1 MPIASRITSTGTLL
15 VNGSFDENTSIAPAQ
30 FRTTSTT
37 VYAGLLDENTL
48 TGVAQRQ
55 LNDGTLQ
62 VSNTF
67 DEVSLAS
74 GSVQFA
80 STNLQCLSAAPG
92 TDATAFNFGTGD
104 FTAECFFY
112 PTSTAL
118 SYGTLIT
125 TSYPADTQGFF
136 FGTFGTQLAF
146 LLGNGTWFYTSA
158 QFGSF
163 STNAWHH
170 AALTRS
176 GTTYNLYLNGSRL
189 FTTTQATAMTYTQNK
204 ISVGGRANTQGQ
216 IGYMSQVRVIKGTA
230 LYTGATY
237 TVPNQGILP
246 AVSGTVLLLNALT
259 STSFAQ
265 DNSGL
270 QNVITNNVSC
280 VWNTANPFN
289 T

>member
-1 MPIASRITSTGTLL
+1 M
-15 VNGSFDENTSIAPAQ
+15 VNGSFDENTSIAPSK
-30 FRTTSTT
+30 FRTTSNT
-37 VYAGLLDENTL
+37 VFASELDEVTIS
-48 TGVAQRQ
+48 GGSVAKREI
-55 LNDGTLQ
+55 NDGTLQ
-62 VSNTF
+62 VGNAF

-92 TDATAFNFGTGD
+92 TDATAFNFGTGN

-112 PTSTAL
+112 PTTTVL

-125 TSYPADTQGFF
+125 TSYPADVQGFF
-136 FGTFGTQLAF
+136 FGTYNNQLAF
-146 LLGNGTWFYTSA
+146 LLGNGTWFYTSPTL
-158 QFGSF
+158 GSF
-163 STNAWHH
+163 TINAWNH
-170 AALTRS
+170 AALVRS
-176 GTTYNLYLNGSRL
+176 GTTYYLYLNGSRL

-204 ISVGGRANTQGQ
+204 MSVGGRNNTQGQ
-216 IGYMSQVRVIKGTA
+216 IGYMSQVRVVKGTA

-280 VWNTANPFN
+280 VWDTRNPFN